1 MSGHGRGGSEGGRSG
16 SRRQSQQRRPPSGF
30 PPQQQQS
37 PPPESPQPFAHALY
51 STSQYPQQR
60 PGYSGQYMMSQQQ
73 PPLTIPHTPPPP
85 SFSYAHGYQHVPE
98 AIQSI
103 HAGYPTLAS
112 FSQYPTDGS
121 SYQMHPPSPQAGP
134 SQPQSQSHPS
144 AGYAQAHPFNYPP
157 VMSPGYPYAQHPHNP
172 STSFSPPPPLYPLQ
186 GHGYSPA
193 YHPGGG
199 AQDVDPAQQGT
210 WWYVPPQPAGP
221 QYQYYPPSHP
231 QPPPPRDG
239 DYLGTPS
246 PSYGARPSPPPSSP
260 THSSGPGGHEAR
272 PVVRRPYHPNPPAH
286 RSEWV
291 MWAGNVPSDAGHD
304 ELWRFFT
311 QPPGSDDGTAS
322 SGGSSSGYES
332 GGGGGGHG
340 GSGVMSIFL
349 ISRSSCAFV
358 NYETE
363 PHLQTAITRFNGVPL
378 RPADPR
384 CARLV
389 CRVRRK
395 DDDLRA
401 GVGGQ
406 RGIGMHTRW
415 VKAKKAKATDE
426 SSSQS
431 ASDEPTTPSSGS
443 DAMLATMSSLSI
455 SSSEEGHEPSRP
467 PARPQG
473 SGTSGSSG
481 SYASTNSSFL
491 QRHFPQRYFI
501 LKSLTRDDLDLSVQT
516 GFWATQK
523 HNEGILD
530 RAFRTSKDVFL
541 IFSVNKSGEFYGY
554 ARMAGPVGQ
563 ADGRVSWASR
573 SSDTSA
579 ARGSP
584 ETPARPLPQHI
595 TSGDHFVDASPQPFP
610 TPTSTPHRVGD
621 VQSAPPELGHAHRNL
636 TSSPGVKYSL
646 DDKRPALP
654 RNVINLDEA
663 APFRAMRAVSSS
675 GEAAAMAVERQ
686 RKGSGALVPVAE
698 EDGGAPGKEADGEAD
713 GVAGRED
720 WGQDFKLQWICTD
733 RLPFQRTRHIRNPWN
748 HDREVKVSR
757 DGTELEPTV
766 GQALLEEWAQY
777 LAVEALDTP
786 SNEAGPPSQRARESR
801 SGPRS

>member
-1 MSGHGRGGSEGGRSG
+1 
-16 SRRQSQQRRPPSGF
+16 
-30 PPQQQQS
+30 
-37 PPPESPQPFAHALY
+37 
-51 STSQYPQQR
+51 
-60 PGYSGQYMMSQQQ
+60 
-73 PPLTIPHTPPPP
+73 
-85 SFSYAHGYQHVPE
+85 
-98 AIQSI
+98 
-103 HAGYPTLAS
+103 
-112 FSQYPTDGS
+112 
-121 SYQMHPPSPQAGP
+121 
-134 SQPQSQSHPS
+134 
-144 AGYAQAHPFNYPP
+144 
-157 VMSPGYPYAQHPHNP
+157 
-172 STSFSPPPPLYPLQ
+172 
-186 GHGYSPA
+186 
-193 YHPGGG
+193 
-199 AQDVDPAQQGT
+199 
-210 WWYVPPQPAGP
+210 
-221 QYQYYPPSHP
+221 
-231 QPPPPRDG
+231 
-239 DYLGTPS
+239 
-246 PSYGARPSPPPSSP
+246 
-260 THSSGPGGHEAR
+260 
-272 PVVRRPYHPNPPAH
+272 
-286 RSEWV
+286 

-322 SGGSSSGYES
+322 SGGSSSRYES
-332 GGGGGGHG
+332 GGGGG

-358 NYETE
+358 SYEAE

-406 RGIGMHTRW
+406 RGMGMHT
-415 VKAKKAKATDE
+415 T
-426 SSSQS
+426 Q
-431 ASDEPTTPSSGS
+431 TTPSSGS
-443 DAMLATMSSLSI
+443 DAMLALMSSLSI
-455 SSSEEGHEPSRP
+455 SSDKEGNEPSLAP
-467 PARPQG
+467 PRPQG

-501 LKSLTRDDLDLSVQT
+501 LKSLTWDDLDLSVQT

-554 ARMAGPVGQ
+554 ARMVGPVGQ

-573 SSDTSA
+573 SSDASA

-584 ETPARPLPQHI
+584 EAPARPLPQH
-595 TSGDHFVDASPQPFP
+595 
-610 TPTSTPHRVGD
+610 
-621 VQSAPPELGHAHRNL
+621 
-636 TSSPGVKYSL
+636 KYSL
-646 DDKRPALP
+646 DDKRRALP
-654 RNVINLDEA
+654 RNEIDLDEA
-663 APFRAMRAVSSS
+663 APFRAMRAASSS
-675 GEAAAMAVERQ
+675 CEAAAMAVERQ

-698 EDGGAPGKEADGEAD
+698 EDGGAPCKEADGEAD

-733 RLPFQRTRHIRNPWN
+733 RLPLHRTRHIRNPWN

-766 GQALLEEWAQY
+766 GQALLGEWAQY

-786 SNEAGPPSQRARESR
+786 SNEAEPPSQRARESR
-801 SGPRS
+801 GGPRS